1 MRECRSRPLYPIGK
15 YVSYEGLSQRYR
27 GFIAKISEVQ
37 IPNSVEEALSIAEW
51 KSVVEEELRAL
62 EKNSTWEICDLPRG
76 KKPVVC
82 KWVFTVKTKADGSIE
97 RFKAR
102 LVAKGFTQS
111 YDIDYQE
118 TFAPV
123 AKLNSIRVLLSL
135 AANLDWPLY
144 QLDVKNAFLNGDL
157 DKEVYMEIPPGTKNA
172 TNGSKVCRLMK
183 SLYGLK
189 QSPRAWFER
198 FSKVLKEQ
206 GYIQGQADH
215 TMFTK
220 HSPSGKLVVLIVYV
234 DDIVLTGD
242 FEEEI
247 PRVKGVLAKEFE
259 IKDLGDLKYFLGM
272 EIARSKKGIAVS
284 QRKYVLDLLKDTVMI
299 DCKPA
304 DTPMD
309 STTKLGSIQD
319 SAPVEKGG
327 TRDL

>member
-1 MRECRSRPLYPIGK
+1 MLVMKGCLK
-15 YVSYEGLSQRYR
+15 DTEGLLQ
-27 GFIAKISEVQ
+27 KISEVQ
-37 IPNSVEEALSIAEW
+37 IRNSVEEALSIVEW
-51 KSVVEEELRAL
+51 KSAVEEELRAL

-76 KKPVVC
+76 KKPVGC

-111 YDIDYQE
+111 YGIDYQE

-157 DKEVYMEIPPGTKNA
+157 DEEVYMEIPPGTKNA

-206 GYIQGQADH
+206 GYNQGQTDH

-220 HSPSGKLVVLIVYV
+220 HSPSGKLAVLIVYV

-247 PRVKGVLAKEFE
+247 PRIKGVLAKEFE

-284 QRKYVLDLLKDTVMI
+284 QRKYVLDLLKDTAML
-299 DCKPA
+299 DCKPT

-319 SAPVEKGG
+319 SAPVEKG
-327 TRDL
+327 RY